1 MLHLDLASF
10 PSEFVSFAA
19 FSFQTLISTT
29 YMGINVLIQG
39 AYATE
44 SFSANLPG
52 DSCTNKTSK
61 VTNGELYMFKKFEN
75 KTVNI
80 HLVICQR
87 ELNIT

>member
-10 PSEFVSFAA
+10 PSEFVSFPA
-19 FSFQTLISTT
+19 FSFQTLLTARC
-29 YMGINVLIQG
+29 MGINVLIQG
-39 AYATE
+39 ASTTE
-44 SFSANLPG
+44 SFSANITG
-52 DSCTNKTSK
+52 DSCTSKTSK

-80 HLVICQR
+80 HLVICQQ